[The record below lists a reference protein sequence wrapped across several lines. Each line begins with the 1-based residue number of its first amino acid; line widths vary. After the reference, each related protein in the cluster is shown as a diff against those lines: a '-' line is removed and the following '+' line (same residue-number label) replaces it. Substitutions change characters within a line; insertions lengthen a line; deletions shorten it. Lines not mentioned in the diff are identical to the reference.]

1 MASFLGAFFTGFIL
15 AYARSWRLA
24 LAISSILP
32 CISITGAFMQRY
44 ESAYR
49 QLSLQSIASG
59 GTLAEEVIST
69 VRTAQAFGTQST
81 LADLY
86 DRHVDVAHNSDMMIA
101 IIHGVGLGIFF
112 FIIYACVSIP
122 DFRARRTQ

>member
-24 LAISSILP
+24 LAISAILP
-32 CISITGAFMQRY
+32 CISITGALMQRY

-69 VRTAQAFGTQST
+69 VRTAQAFGTQNT
-81 LADLY
+81 LANLY
-86 DRHVDVAHNSDMMIA
+86 DRHVEVAHNSDMMIA

-112 FIIYACVSIP
+112 FIIYACELTRNP
-122 DFRARRTQ
+122 RAKKR